1 MNARIKSG
9 EDLWLFNQITD
20 IQNRVLSNEI
30 KIYKLANIIYIYLN
44 SQINMKI

>member
-1 MNARIKSG
+1 MLEKKAG
-9 EDLWLFNQITD
+9 EDLWPFNQITD

-30 KIYKLANIIYIYLN
+30 KIHKLAKTLYIYLN